1 MAEIRDALLF
11 DTRHQLCDN
20 RRMTQP
26 FIPFTKPTIDEAT
39 ISAVADVLR
48 SGWITSG
55 PKVLEFESAL
65 GEYFGGATVRCF
77 ANGTAT
83 MKIALQVAGI
93 GPGDEVI
100 TSPISWVATS
110 NVILAVGAKPIFVD
124 IDPQTRNIDLKKVAQ
139 AINQHTKAI
148 MPVYLAG
155 LPIDIDALYA
165 LATQHGLRVI
175 EDAAQALGS
184 SWNGTRIGQR
194 GKHDLVSFSFQ
205 ANKNLTTIEG
215 GCLVFNTGRFGADQV
230 QLAEKLRLQG
240 LVRSG
245 PDGMEV
251 DVLGGKDNLT
261 DVNAVIGLHQ
271 LKQLNQF
278 QQRRIELAKAYF
290 LKIDQAGLVH
300 KGLGL
305 PVADFEQSN
314 WHMFQV
320 ILPLARLQ
328 KSRGDLMLTLKER
341 GIGTGVHYPI
351 ITGFDL
357 YRKLGYSPESTPI
370 ANKIGASILTL
381 PLFPSMSSHD
391 IDRVVQALTQVLN

>member
-1 MAEIRDALLF
+1 MSQ
-11 DTRHQLCDN
+11 DTL
-20 RRMTQP
+20 P

-39 ISAVADVLR
+39 IAAVADVLR

-55 PKVLEFESAL
+55 PKVLEFENAL
-65 GEYFGGATVRCF
+65 GDYLGGATVRCF

-93 GPGDEVI
+93 GLGDEVI
-100 TSPISWVATS
+100 TTPISWVATS

-124 IDPQTRNIDLKKVAQ
+124 VDPQTRNLDLNQVAK
-139 AINQHTKAI
+139 AISKNTKAI

-155 LPIDIDALYA
+155 LPLDVDALYA
-165 LATQHGLRVI
+165 LANQHGLRVI

-184 SWNGTRIGQR
+184 SWNGTRIGHA

-215 GCLVFNTGRFGADQV
+215 GCLVFNTERFGEDQV
-230 QLAEKLRLQG
+230 RLAEKLRLQG

-251 DVLGGKDNLT
+251 DILGGKDNLT
-261 DVNAVIGLHQ
+261 DINAVIGLHQ
-271 LKQLNQF
+271 IKQLDQF
-278 QQRRIELAKAYF
+278 QKRRIELAKEYF
-290 LKIDQAGLVH
+290 QKITQAGLAN

-305 PVADFEQSN
+305 PVADYEQSN

-320 ILPLARLQ
+320 TLPLTRLQ
-328 KSRGDLMLTLKER
+328 LSRGDMMTTLKER

-351 ITGFDL
+351 ITGFEL
-357 YRKLGYSPESTPI
+357 YRKLGYRPESTPI
-370 ANKIGASILTL
+370 AAEIGRSILTI
-381 PLFPSMSSHD
+381 PLFPTMSSHD
-391 IDRVVQALTQVLN
+391 IDRVVEALTQVLN

>member
-1 MAEIRDALLF
+1 
-11 DTRHQLCDN
+11 
-20 RRMTQP
+20 MTQP

-39 ISAVADVLR
+39 ISAVTDVLR

-55 PKVLEFESAL
+55 PKVLEFEKAL

-124 IDPQTRNIDLKKVAQ
+124 IDPQTRNIDLNKVAQ

-184 SWNGTRIGQR
+184 SWNGARIGQR

-215 GCLVFNTGRFGADQV
+215 GCLVFNAERFGADQV

-271 LKQLNQF
+271 LKQLDQF
-278 QQRRIELAKAYF
+278 QQRRIELAKDYF

-300 KGLGL
+300 KDLGL

-328 KSRGDLMLTLKER
+328 RSRGDIMSALKEH
-341 GIGTGVHYPI
+341 GIGTGAHYPI
-351 ITGFDL
+351 ITNFDL

-370 ANKIGASILTL
+370 AAEIGRSILTL
-381 PLFPSMSSHD
+381 PLFPTMSSHD
-391 IDRVVQALTQVLN
+391 IERVVQALTEILN

>member
-1 MAEIRDALLF
+1 MSQ
-11 DTRHQLCDN
+11 DTL
-20 RRMTQP
+20 P

-39 ISAVADVLR
+39 IAAVADVLR

-55 PKVLEFESAL
+55 PKVLEFENAL
-65 GEYFGGATVRCF
+65 GDYLGGATVRCF

-100 TSPISWVATS
+100 TTPISWVATS

-124 IDPQTRNIDLKKVAQ
+124 VDPQTRNLALNQVAK
-139 AINQHTKAI
+139 AISKNTKAI

-155 LPIDIDALYA
+155 LPLDVDALYA
-165 LATQHGLRVI
+165 LANQHGLRVI

-184 SWNGTRIGQR
+184 SWNGTRIGHA

-215 GCLVFNTGRFGADQV
+215 GCLVFNTERFGEDQV
-230 QLAEKLRLQG
+230 RLAEKLRLQG

-251 DVLGGKDNLT
+251 DILGGKDNLT
-261 DVNAVIGLHQ
+261 DINAVIGLHQ
-271 LKQLNQF
+271 LKQLDQF
-278 QQRRIELAKAYF
+278 QKRRIELAKEYF
-290 LKIDQAGLVH
+290 QKITQAGLAN

-305 PVADFEQSN
+305 PVADYEQSN

-320 ILPLARLQ
+320 TLPLTRLQ
-328 KSRGDLMLTLKER
+328 RSRGDMMTTLKER

-351 ITGFDL
+351 ITGFEL
-357 YRKLGYSPESTPI
+357 YRKLGYRPESTPI
-370 ANKIGASILTL
+370 AAEIGRSILTI
-381 PLFPSMSSHD
+381 PLFPTMSSHD
-391 IDRVVQALTQVLN
+391 IDRVVEALTQVLN

>member
-65 GEYFGGATVRCF
+65 GGYFGGATVRCF

-215 GCLVFNTGRFGADQV
+215 GCLVFNTEQFGTDQV

-271 LKQLNQF
+271 LKQLDQF
-278 QQRRIELAKAYF
+278 QQRRIELAKDYF

-300 KGLGL
+300 KDLGL

-370 ANKIGASILTL
+370 ASKIGASILTL
-381 PLFPSMSSHD
+381 PLFPTMSSHD

>member
-65 GEYFGGATVRCF
+65 GGYFGGATVRCF

-215 GCLVFNTGRFGADQV
+215 GCLVFNTERFGADQV

-271 LKQLNQF
+271 LKQLDQF
-278 QQRRIELAKAYF
+278 QQRRIELAKDYF

-328 KSRGDLMLTLKER
+328 RSRGDIMSALKEH
-341 GIGTGVHYPI
+341 GIGTGAHYPI
-351 ITGFDL
+351 ITNFDL

-370 ANKIGASILTL
+370 AAEIGRSILTL
-381 PLFPSMSSHD
+381 PLFPTMSSHD

>member
-1 MAEIRDALLF
+1 
-11 DTRHQLCDN
+11 
-20 RRMTQP
+20 MTQP

-39 ISAVADVLR
+39 ISAVTDVLR

-55 PKVLEFESAL
+55 PKVLEFEKAL

-124 IDPQTRNIDLKKVAQ
+124 IDPQTRNIDLNKVAQ

-184 SWNGTRIGQR
+184 SWNGARIGQR

-215 GCLVFNTGRFGADQV
+215 GCLVFNAERFGADQV

-271 LKQLNQF
+271 LKQLDQF
-278 QQRRIELAKAYF
+278 QQRRIELAKDYF

-328 KSRGDLMLTLKER
+328 RSRGDIMSALKEH
-341 GIGTGVHYPI
+341 GIGTGAHYPI
-351 ITGFDL
+351 ITNFDL

-370 ANKIGASILTL
+370 AAEIGRSILTL
-381 PLFPSMSSHD
+381 PLFPTMSSHD
-391 IDRVVQALTQVLN
+391 IERVVQALTQVLN

>member
-1 MAEIRDALLF
+1 MSQ
-11 DTRHQLCDN
+11 DTL
-20 RRMTQP
+20 P

-39 ISAVADVLR
+39 IAAVADVLR

-55 PKVLEFESAL
+55 PKVLEFENAL
-65 GEYFGGATVRCF
+65 VDYLGGATVRCF

-100 TSPISWVATS
+100 TTPISWVATS

-124 IDPQTRNIDLKKVAQ
+124 VDPQTRNLDLNQVAK
-139 AINQHTKAI
+139 AISKNTKAI

-155 LPIDIDALYA
+155 LPLDVDALYA
-165 LATQHGLRVI
+165 LANQHGLRVI

-184 SWNGTRIGQR
+184 SWNGTRIGHA

-215 GCLVFNTGRFGADQV
+215 GCLVFNTERFGEDQV
-230 QLAEKLRLQG
+230 RLAEKLRLQG

-251 DVLGGKDNLT
+251 DILGGKDNLT
-261 DVNAVIGLHQ
+261 DINAVIGLHQ
-271 LKQLNQF
+271 IKQLDQF
-278 QQRRIELAKAYF
+278 QKRRIELAKEYF
-290 LKIDQAGLVH
+290 QKITQAGLAN

-305 PVADFEQSN
+305 PVADYEQSN

-320 ILPLARLQ
+320 TLPLTRLQ
-328 KSRGDLMLTLKER
+328 RSRGDMMTTLKER

-351 ITGFDL
+351 ITGFEL
-357 YRKLGYSPESTPI
+357 YRKLGYRPESTPI
-370 ANKIGASILTL
+370 AAEIGRSILTI
-381 PLFPSMSSHD
+381 PLFPTMSSHD
-391 IDRVVQALTQVLN
+391 IDRVVEALTQVLN

>member
-1 MAEIRDALLF
+1 
-11 DTRHQLCDN
+11 
-20 RRMTQP
+20 MTQP

-39 ISAVADVLR
+39 ISAVTDVLR

-55 PKVLEFESAL
+55 PKVLDFEKAL

-124 IDPQTRNIDLKKVAQ
+124 IDPQTRNIDLNKVAQ

-184 SWNGTRIGQR
+184 SWNGARIGQR
-194 GKHDLVSFSFQ
+194 GKHDLVSFSVQ

-215 GCLVFNTGRFGADQV
+215 GCLVFNAERFGADQV

-351 ITGFDL
+351 ITGFEL
-357 YRKLGYSPESTPI
+357 YRKLGYRPESTPI
-370 ANKIGASILTL
+370 AAEIGRSILTI
-381 PLFPSMSSHD
+381 PLFPTMSSHD
-391 IDRVVQALTQVLN
+391 IDRVVEALTQVLN

>member
-1 MAEIRDALLF
+1 
-11 DTRHQLCDN
+11 
-20 RRMTQP
+20 MTQP

-184 SWNGTRIGQR
+184 SWKGTRIGQR

-370 ANKIGASILTL
+370 ASQIGASILTL
-381 PLFPSMSSHD
+381 PLFPTMSSHD

>member
-1 MAEIRDALLF
+1 MSQ
-11 DTRHQLCDN
+11 DTL
-20 RRMTQP
+20 P

-39 ISAVADVLR
+39 IAAVADVLR

-55 PKVLEFESAL
+55 PKVLEFENAL
-65 GEYFGGATVRCF
+65 GDYLGGATVRCF

-100 TSPISWVATS
+100 TTPISWVATS

-124 IDPQTRNIDLKKVAQ
+124 VDPQTRNLDLNQVAK
-139 AINQHTKAI
+139 AITKNTKAI

-155 LPIDIDALYA
+155 LPLDVDALYA
-165 LATQHGLRVI
+165 LANQHGLRVI

-184 SWNGTRIGQR
+184 SWNGTRIGHA

-215 GCLVFNTGRFGADQV
+215 GCLVFNTERFGEDQV
-230 QLAEKLRLQG
+230 RLAEKLRLQG

-251 DVLGGKDNLT
+251 DILGGKDNLT
-261 DVNAVIGLHQ
+261 DINAVIGLHQ
-271 LKQLNQF
+271 IKQLDQF
-278 QQRRIELAKAYF
+278 QKRRIELAKEYF
-290 LKIDQAGLVH
+290 QKITQVGLAN

-305 PVADFEQSN
+305 PVADYEQSN

-320 ILPLARLQ
+320 TLPLTRLQ
-328 KSRGDLMLTLKER
+328 RSRGDMMTTLKER

-351 ITGFDL
+351 ITGFEL
-357 YRKLGYSPESTPI
+357 YRKLGYRPESTPI
-370 ANKIGASILTL
+370 AAEIGRSILTI
-381 PLFPSMSSHD
+381 PLFPTMSSHD
-391 IDRVVQALTQVLN
+391 IDRVVEALTQVLN

>member
-1 MAEIRDALLF
+1 MSQ
-11 DTRHQLCDN
+11 DTL
-20 RRMTQP
+20 P

-39 ISAVADVLR
+39 IAAVADVLR

-55 PKVLEFESAL
+55 PKVLEFENAL
-65 GEYFGGATVRCF
+65 GDYLGGATVRCF

-100 TSPISWVATS
+100 TTPISWVATS

-124 IDPQTRNIDLKKVAQ
+124 VDPQTRNLDLNQVAK
-139 AINQHTKAI
+139 AISKNTKAI

-155 LPIDIDALYA
+155 LPLDVDALYA
-165 LATQHGLRVI
+165 LANQHGLRVI

-184 SWNGTRIGQR
+184 SWNGTRIGHA

-215 GCLVFNTGRFGADQV
+215 GCLVFNTERFGEDQV
-230 QLAEKLRLQG
+230 RLAEKLRLQG

-251 DVLGGKDNLT
+251 NILGGKDNLT
-261 DVNAVIGLHQ
+261 DINAVIGLHQ
-271 LKQLNQF
+271 IKQLDQF
-278 QQRRIELAKAYF
+278 QKRRIELAKEYF
-290 LKIDQAGLVH
+290 QKITQAGLAN

-305 PVADFEQSN
+305 PVADYEQSN

-320 ILPLARLQ
+320 TLPLTRLQ
-328 KSRGDLMLTLKER
+328 RSRGDMMTTLKER

-351 ITGFDL
+351 ITGFEL
-357 YRKLGYSPESTPI
+357 YRKLGYRPESTPI
-370 ANKIGASILTL
+370 AAEIGRSILTI
-381 PLFPSMSSHD
+381 PLFPTMSSHD
-391 IDRVVQALTQVLN
+391 IDRVVEALTQVLN

>member
-1 MAEIRDALLF
+1 MSQ
-11 DTRHQLCDN
+11 DTL
-20 RRMTQP
+20 P

-39 ISAVADVLR
+39 IAAVADVLR

-55 PKVLEFESAL
+55 PKVLEFENAL
-65 GEYFGGATVRCF
+65 GDYLGGATVRCF

-100 TSPISWVATS
+100 TTPISWVATS

-124 IDPQTRNIDLKKVAQ
+124 VDPQTRNLDLNQVAK
-139 AINQHTKAI
+139 AITKNTKAI

-155 LPIDIDALYA
+155 LPLDVDALYA
-165 LATQHGLRVI
+165 LANQHGLRVI

-184 SWNGTRIGQR
+184 SWNGTRIGHA

-215 GCLVFNTGRFGADQV
+215 GCLVFNTERFGEDQV
-230 QLAEKLRLQG
+230 RLAEKLRLQG

-251 DVLGGKDNLT
+251 DILGGKDNLT
-261 DVNAVIGLHQ
+261 DINAVIGLHQ
-271 LKQLNQF
+271 IKQLDQF
-278 QQRRIELAKAYF
+278 QKRRIELAKEYF
-290 LKIDQAGLVH
+290 QKITQAGLAN

-305 PVADFEQSN
+305 PVADYEQSN

-320 ILPLARLQ
+320 TLPLTRLQ
-328 KSRGDLMLTLKER
+328 RSRGDMMTTLKER

-351 ITGFDL
+351 ITGFEL
-357 YRKLGYSPESTPI
+357 YRKLGYRPESTPI
-370 ANKIGASILTL
+370 AAEIGRSILTL
-381 PLFPSMSSHD
+381 PLFPTMSSHD
-391 IDRVVQALTQVLN
+391 IDRVVEALTQVLN

>member
-1 MAEIRDALLF
+1 MSQ
-11 DTRHQLCDN
+11 DTL
-20 RRMTQP
+20 P

-39 ISAVADVLR
+39 IAAVADVLR

-55 PKVLEFESAL
+55 PKVLEFENAL
-65 GEYFGGATVRCF
+65 GDYLGGATVRCF

-100 TSPISWVATS
+100 TTPISWVATS

-124 IDPQTRNIDLKKVAQ
+124 VDPQTRNLDLNQVAK
-139 AINQHTKAI
+139 AISKNTKAI

-155 LPIDIDALYA
+155 LPLDVDALYA
-165 LATQHGLRVI
+165 LANQHGLRVI

-184 SWNGTRIGQR
+184 SWNGTRIGHA

-215 GCLVFNTGRFGADQV
+215 GCLVFNTERFGEDQV
-230 QLAEKLRLQG
+230 RLAEKLRLQG

-251 DVLGGKDNLT
+251 DILGGKDNLT
-261 DVNAVIGLHQ
+261 DINAVIGLHQ
-271 LKQLNQF
+271 IKQLDQF
-278 QQRRIELAKAYF
+278 QKRRIELAKEYF
-290 LKIDQAGLVH
+290 QKITQAGLAN

-305 PVADFEQSN
+305 PVADYEQSN

-320 ILPLARLQ
+320 TLPLTRLQ
-328 KSRGDLMLTLKER
+328 RSRGDMMTTLKER

-351 ITGFDL
+351 ITGFEL
-357 YRKLGYSPESTPI
+357 YRKLGYRPESTPI
-370 ANKIGASILTL
+370 ATEIGRSILTI
-381 PLFPSMSSHD
+381 PLFPTMSSHD
-391 IDRVVQALTQVLN
+391 IDRVVEALTQVLN

>member
-1 MAEIRDALLF
+1 
-11 DTRHQLCDN
+11 
-20 RRMTQP
+20 MTQP

-39 ISAVADVLR
+39 ISAVTDVLR

-55 PKVLEFESAL
+55 PKVLEFEKAL

-124 IDPQTRNIDLKKVAQ
+124 IDPQTRNIDLNKVAQ

-184 SWNGTRIGQR
+184 SWNGARIGQR

-215 GCLVFNTGRFGADQV
+215 GCLVFNAERFGADQV

-271 LKQLNQF
+271 LKQLDQF
-278 QQRRIELAKAYF
+278 QQRRIELAKDYF

-300 KGLGL
+300 KDLGL

-328 KSRGDLMLTLKER
+328 RSRGDIMSALKEH
-341 GIGTGVHYPI
+341 GIGTGAHYPI
-351 ITGFDL
+351 ITNFDL

-370 ANKIGASILTL
+370 AAEIGRSILTL
-381 PLFPSMSSHD
+381 PLFPTMSSHD
-391 IDRVVQALTQVLN
+391 IDRAVQALTQVLN

>member
-1 MAEIRDALLF
+1 
-11 DTRHQLCDN
+11 
-20 RRMTQP
+20 MTQP

-65 GEYFGGATVRCF
+65 GEYFGGAPVRCF

-184 SWNGTRIGQR
+184 FWNGTRIGQR

-370 ANKIGASILTL
+370 ASQIGASILTL
-381 PLFPSMSSHD
+381 PLFPTMSSHD

>member
-1 MAEIRDALLF
+1 
-11 DTRHQLCDN
+11 
-20 RRMTQP
+20 MTQP

-39 ISAVADVLR
+39 ISAVTDVLR

-55 PKVLEFESAL
+55 PKVLEFEKAL

-124 IDPQTRNIDLKKVAQ
+124 IDPQTRNIDLNKVAQ

-184 SWNGTRIGQR
+184 SWNGARIGQK

-215 GCLVFNTGRFGADQV
+215 GCLVFNAERFGADQV

-251 DVLGGKDNLT
+251 DVLGGKDSLT

-271 LKQLNQF
+271 LKQLDQF
-278 QQRRIELAKAYF
+278 QQRRIELAKDYF

-328 KSRGDLMLTLKER
+328 RSRGDIMSALKEH
-341 GIGTGVHYPI
+341 GIGTGAHYPI
-351 ITGFDL
+351 ITNFDL

-370 ANKIGASILTL
+370 AAEIGRSILTL
-381 PLFPSMSSHD
+381 PLFPTMSSHD

>member
-1 MAEIRDALLF
+1 
-11 DTRHQLCDN
+11 
-20 RRMTQP
+20 MTQP

-370 ANKIGASILTL
+370 ASQIGASILTL
-381 PLFPSMSSHD
+381 PLFPTMSSHD

>member
-370 ANKIGASILTL
+370 ASKIGASILTL
-381 PLFPSMSSHD
+381 PLFPTMSSHD

>member
-55 PKVLEFESAL
+55 PKVLEFERAL

-370 ANKIGASILTL
+370 ASQIGASILTL
-381 PLFPSMSSHD
+381 PLFPTMSSHD

>member
-1 MAEIRDALLF
+1 
-11 DTRHQLCDN
+11 
-20 RRMTQP
+20 MTQP

-271 LKQLNQF
+271 LKQLDQF
-278 QQRRIELAKAYF
+278 QQRRIELAKDYF

>member
-1 MAEIRDALLF
+1 
-11 DTRHQLCDN
+11 
-20 RRMTQP
+20 MTQP

-39 ISAVADVLR
+39 ISAVAEVLR

-55 PKVLEFESAL
+55 PKILEFEKAL

-184 SWNGTRIGQR
+184 SWNGARIGQR

-215 GCLVFNTGRFGADQV
+215 GCLVFNAERFGADQV

-271 LKQLNQF
+271 LKQLDQF
-278 QQRRIELAKAYF
+278 QQRRIELAKDYF

-300 KGLGL
+300 KDLGL

-328 KSRGDLMLTLKER
+328 RSRGDIMSALKEH
-341 GIGTGVHYPI
+341 GIGTGAHYPI
-351 ITGFDL
+351 ITNFDL

-370 ANKIGASILTL
+370 AAEIGRSILTL
-381 PLFPSMSSHD
+381 PLFPTMSSHD

>member
-1 MAEIRDALLF
+1 MSQ
-11 DTRHQLCDN
+11 DTL
-20 RRMTQP
+20 P

-39 ISAVADVLR
+39 IAAVADVLR

-55 PKVLEFESAL
+55 PKVLEFENAL
-65 GEYFGGATVRCF
+65 GDYLGGATVRCF

-100 TSPISWVATS
+100 TTPISWVATS

-124 IDPQTRNIDLKKVAQ
+124 VDPQTRNLDLNQVAK
-139 AINQHTKAI
+139 AITKNTKAI

-155 LPIDIDALYA
+155 LPLDVDALYA
-165 LATQHGLRVI
+165 LANQHGLRVI

-184 SWNGTRIGQR
+184 SWNGTRIGHA

-215 GCLVFNTGRFGADQV
+215 GCLVFNTERFGEDQV
-230 QLAEKLRLQG
+230 RLAEKLRLQG

-251 DVLGGKDNLT
+251 DILGGKDNLT
-261 DVNAVIGLHQ
+261 DINAVIGLHQ
-271 LKQLNQF
+271 IKQLDQF
-278 QQRRIELAKAYF
+278 QKRRIELAKEYF
-290 LKIDQAGLVH
+290 QKITQAGLAN

-305 PVADFEQSN
+305 PVADYEQSN

-320 ILPLARLQ
+320 TLPLTRLQ
-328 KSRGDLMLTLKER
+328 RSRGDMMTTLKER

-351 ITGFDL
+351 ITGFEL
-357 YRKLGYSPESTPI
+357 YRKLGYRPESTPL
-370 ANKIGASILTL
+370 AAEIGRSILTI
-381 PLFPSMSSHD
+381 PLFPTMSSHD
-391 IDRVVQALTQVLN
+391 IDRVVEALTQVLN

>member
-1 MAEIRDALLF
+1 
-11 DTRHQLCDN
+11 
-20 RRMTQP
+20 MTQP

-271 LKQLNQF
+271 LKQLDQF
-278 QQRRIELAKAYF
+278 QQRRIELAKDYF

-328 KSRGDLMLTLKER
+328 RSRGDIMSALKEH
-341 GIGTGVHYPI
+341 GIGTGAHYPI
-351 ITGFDL
+351 ITNFDL

-370 ANKIGASILTL
+370 ASQIGASILTL
-381 PLFPSMSSHD
+381 PLFPTMSSHD

>member
-1 MAEIRDALLF
+1 MSQ
-11 DTRHQLCDN
+11 DTL
-20 RRMTQP
+20 P

-39 ISAVADVLR
+39 IAAVADVLR

-55 PKVLEFESAL
+55 PKVLEFENAL
-65 GEYFGGATVRCF
+65 GDYLGGATVRCF

-100 TSPISWVATS
+100 TTPISWVATS

-124 IDPQTRNIDLKKVAQ
+124 VDPQTRNLDLNQVAK
-139 AINQHTKAI
+139 AISKNTKAI

-155 LPIDIDALYA
+155 LPLDVDALYA
-165 LATQHGLRVI
+165 LANQHGLRVI

-184 SWNGTRIGQR
+184 SWNGTRIGHA

-215 GCLVFNTGRFGADQV
+215 GCLVFNTERFGEDQV
-230 QLAEKLRLQG
+230 RLAEKLRLQG

-251 DVLGGKDNLT
+251 DILGGKDNLT
-261 DVNAVIGLHQ
+261 DINAVIGLHQ
-271 LKQLNQF
+271 LKQLDQF
-278 QQRRIELAKAYF
+278 QKRRIELAKDYF
-290 LKIDQAGLVH
+290 QKITQAGLAN

-305 PVADFEQSN
+305 PVADYEQSN

-320 ILPLARLQ
+320 TLPLTRLQ
-328 KSRGDLMLTLKER
+328 RSRGDMMTTLKER

-351 ITGFDL
+351 ITGFEL
-357 YRKLGYSPESTPI
+357 YRKLGYRPKSTPI
-370 ANKIGASILTL
+370 AAEIGRSILTL
-381 PLFPSMSSHD
+381 PLFPTMSSHD
-391 IDRVVQALTQVLN
+391 IDRVVEALTQVLN

>member
-1 MAEIRDALLF
+1 MSQ
-11 DTRHQLCDN
+11 DTL
-20 RRMTQP
+20 P

-39 ISAVADVLR
+39 IAAVADVLR

-55 PKVLEFESAL
+55 PKVLEFENAL
-65 GEYFGGATVRCF
+65 GDYLGGATVRCF

-100 TSPISWVATS
+100 TTPISWVATS

-124 IDPQTRNIDLKKVAQ
+124 VDPQTRNLDLNQVAK
-139 AINQHTKAI
+139 AISTNTKAI

-155 LPIDIDALYA
+155 LPLDVDALYA
-165 LATQHGLRVI
+165 LANQHGLRVI

-184 SWNGTRIGQR
+184 SWNGTRIGHA

-215 GCLVFNTGRFGADQV
+215 GCLVFNTGRFGEDQV
-230 QLAEKLRLQG
+230 RLAEKLRLQG

-251 DVLGGKDNLT
+251 DILGGKDNLT
-261 DVNAVIGLHQ
+261 DINAVIGLHQ
-271 LKQLNQF
+271 IKQLDQF
-278 QQRRIELAKAYF
+278 QKRRIELAKEYF
-290 LKIDQAGLVH
+290 QKITQAGLAN

-305 PVADFEQSN
+305 PVADYEQSN

-320 ILPLARLQ
+320 TLPLTRLQ
-328 KSRGDLMLTLKER
+328 RSRGDMMTTLKER

-351 ITGFDL
+351 ITGFEL
-357 YRKLGYSPESTPI
+357 YRKLGYRPESTPI
-370 ANKIGASILTL
+370 AREIGRSILTI
-381 PLFPSMSSHD
+381 PLFPTMSSHD
-391 IDRVVQALTQVLN
+391 IDRVVEALTQVLN